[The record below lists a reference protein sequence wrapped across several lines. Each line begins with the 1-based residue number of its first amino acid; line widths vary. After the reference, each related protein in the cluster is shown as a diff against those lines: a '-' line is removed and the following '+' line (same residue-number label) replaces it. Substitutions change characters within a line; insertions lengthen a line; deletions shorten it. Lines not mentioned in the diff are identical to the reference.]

1 MLFSMANILVVMF
14 LTVGIT
20 MVMLLVPK
28 LIAPKNPGKVKSEI
42 YECGEKPFHGAW
54 FNYNPRFYMIAV
66 IFIIFDVE
74 VALTFPIAVVYKS
87 WLEKGNGSGMIALTE
102 ILVFVLILAF
112 AFLRLWKKGDFE
124 WNRDVGEADVEGA
137 NRIKEI
143 M

>member
-1 MLFSMANILVVMF
+1 MI
-14 LTVGIT
+14 
-20 MVMLLVPK
+20 LVPK
-28 LIAPKNPGKVKSEI
+28 LIAPNKPQKVKSEI

-74 VALTFPIAVVYKS
+74 VALTFPIATVYKS
-87 WLEKGNGSGMIALTE
+87 WLKKGVGSLALVE

-124 WNRDVGEADVEGA
+124 WNRQVEGFEPDK
-137 NRIKEI
+137 NKNVKSLIKEHVE
-143 M
+143 

>member
-1 MLFSMANILVVMF
+1 MLFSMAIIIVMMF
-14 LTVGIT
+14 LAIGLTA
-20 MVMLLVPK
+20 VMMLVPK
-28 LIAPKNPGKVKSEI
+28 LIAPKKPNKVKSEI

-74 VALTFPIAVVYKS
+74 VALTFPIATVYKS
-87 WLEKGNGSGMIALTE
+87 WLEKGSGIIALTE

-124 WNRDVGEADVEGA
+124 WNKDVPEYETKSTDKL
-137 NRIKEI
+137 KEI
-143 M
+143 I

>member
-1 MLFSMANILVVMF
+1 MLFSMANILVMML
-14 LTVGIT
+14 LTIGLT
-20 MVMLLVPK
+20 AVMLLVPK
-28 LIAPKNPGKVKSEI
+28 LIAPNNPEKVKSEI

-74 VALTFPIAVVYKS
+74 VALTFPIATVYKS
-87 WLEKGNGSGMIALTE
+87 WLDKGNGMIALTE
-102 ILVFVLILAF
+102 ILAFVLILAF

-124 WNRDVGEADVEGA
+124 WNKDVPKYESEST
-137 NRIKEI
+137 NKLKEY